1 MDKVED
7 TLKFAQAAASLVT
20 TKKGALCVMPTREEV
35 EAEMK
40 NH

>member
-35 EAEMK
+35 EEEMK
-40 NH
+40 TH